1 MLFSI
6 KLFMAETKLQIIC
19 RDLDYCQEVDSTIK
33 HILVPYDDSQYSN
46 RAFVYALDLAK
57 KYGADLS
64 VISIMYSSPLPTHI
78 QHQTTIDDEKKK
90 VMEKS
95 FKRLHNAAK
104 KFGVPIKTQMLMESA
119 IVDNIVSFV
128 SSYKVNLIVM
138 GTRGRGGP
146 NRLMFG
152 SVAMA
157 TSQKAPCPVMLV
169 K

>member
-1 MLFSI
+1 MTD
-6 KLFMAETKLQIIC
+6 TKLQIIC
-19 RDLDYCQEVDSTIK
+19 RDLDHCEQVNSTIT
-33 HILVPYDDSQYSN
+33 HVLVPYDDSPYSN

-57 KYGADLS
+57 KYGAKLS
-64 VISIMYSSPLPTHI
+64 VISIMYSSPNAAQI
-78 QHQTTIDDEKKK
+78 KHQTTVDGEKIK
-90 VMEKS
+90 VMQKS
-95 FKRLHNAAK
+95 YKRLRGAAK
-104 KFGVPIKTQMLMESA
+104 KFGVTIDTKMLMESS

-128 SSYKVNLIVM
+128 TVNRVNLIVM

-146 NRLMFG
+146 KRLMFG

>member
-1 MLFSI
+1 MTD
-6 KLFMAETKLQIIC
+6 TKLQIIC
-19 RDLDYCQEVDSTIK
+19 KDLDYCEEVNSTIR
-33 HILVPYDDSQYSN
+33 HIMVPYDDSAYSN

-57 KYGADLS
+57 KYGAKIS
-64 VISIMYSSPLPTHI
+64 VVSIMYSSPHASEI
-78 QHQTTIDDEKKK
+78 KHQTTVDDKKIK

-95 FKRLHNAAK
+95 YSRLRDAAK
-104 KFGVPIKTQMLMESA
+104 KFGVPISTQMLMETS
-119 IVDNIVSFV
+119 IVDNIISFV
-128 SSYKVNLIVM
+128 TLHDVNLIVM

-146 NRLMFG
+146 RRLMFG

>member
-1 MLFSI
+1 MD
-6 KLFMAETKLQIIC
+6 ETKLQIIC

-64 VISIMYSSPLPTHI
+64 VISIMYNSLPTHI
-78 QHQTTIDDEKKK
+78 QHQTTIDDDKEKK
-90 VMEKS
+90 MEKS
-95 FKRLHNAAK
+95 FRRLQDAAK
-104 KFGVPIKTQMLMESA
+104 KFGIPIKTEMIMESE
-119 IVDNIVSFV
+119 IVDNILSYVSAH
-128 SSYKVNLIVM
+128 KVNLIVM
-138 GTRGRGGP
+138 GTRGRGGSS
-146 NRLMFG
+146 RLMFG

>member
-64 VISIMYSSPLPTHI
+64 IISIMYSSPLPTYI

-95 FKRLHNAAK
+95 FKRLRNAAK
-104 KFGVPIKTQMLMESA
+104 KFGIPIKTQMLMESA

>member
-1 MLFSI
+1 MTD
-6 KLFMAETKLQIIC
+6 TKLQIIC
-19 RDLDYCQEVDSTIK
+19 RDLDYCEEVNSTIK
-33 HILVPYDDSQYSN
+33 HILVPYDDSAYSN

-57 KYGADLS
+57 KYGATLS
-64 VISIMYSSPLPTHI
+64 VISIMYSSPNASEI
-78 QHQTTIDDEKKK
+78 KHQTSVDDEKIK

-95 FKRLHNAAK
+95 YGRLRDAAK
-104 KFGVPIKTQMLMESA
+104 KFEVPINTKMLMETS

-128 SSYKVNLIVM
+128 TANHVNLIVM

-146 NRLMFG
+146 KRLMFG

>member
-1 MLFSI
+1 MTD
-6 KLFMAETKLQIIC
+6 TKLQIIC
-19 RDLDYCQEVDSTIK
+19 RDLDYCEEVNSTIK
-33 HILVPYDDSQYSN
+33 HILVPYDDSAYSN

-57 KYGADLS
+57 KYGAKLS
-64 VISIMYSSPLPTHI
+64 VISIMYSSPTATQI
-78 QHQTTIDDEKKK
+78 KHQTTLDKEKIK

-95 FKRLHNAAK
+95 YRRLRQVAK
-104 KFGVPIKTQMLMESA
+104 KFGVTITTKMLMQTS

-128 SSYKVNLIVM
+128 TVNGVNLIVM

-146 NRLMFG
+146 KRLMFG